1 MVSIIAFIIVM
12 FGSLNW
18 LSIGFFQYDIVA
30 GFFGY
35 QGSLFSRIV
44 YIIVGISACWLLF
57 SVIKNKG
64 RLNPQKLKH
73 DEMPMYDKHAK
84 MEKAVRDYEQESQAH
99 TQSTIQESQSH
110 QNRQVENNSLQTAQN
125 TPEQNTKT
133 NRNHDNFNIWLLLK
147 I

>member
-1 MVSIIAFIIVM
+1 MISIIAFIIVI

-18 LSIGFFQYDIVA
+18 LSIWFFQYDIVA

-73 DEMPMYDKHAK
+73 DEAPMYDKHAK
-84 MEKAVRDYEQESQAH
+84 MEKAVREYEQQTHNDVQVDKINASPQTEQVVSKG
-99 TQSTIQESQSH
+99 SNQE
-110 QNRQVENNSLQTAQN
+110 VPIQTARAS
-125 TPEQNTKT
+125 
-133 NRNHDNFNIWLLLK
+133 RNHDNYSV
-147 I
+147 

>member
-1 MVSIIAFIIVM
+1 M

-44 YIIVGISACWLLF
+44 YIVVGISACWLLF

-73 DEMPMYDKHAK
+73 DEMPLYDKHAK
-84 MEKAVRDYEQESQAH
+84 MEKAVRDYDKKEQPSA
-99 TQSTIQESQSH
+99 
-110 QNRQVENNSLQTAQN
+110 NENNIQPNQTQLA
-125 TPEQNTKT
+125 TG
-133 NRNHDNFNIWLLLK
+133 RNHDNFSV
-147 I
+147 